1 MKKTIMKKSLLAL
14 CALAVM
20 PTLSFAQSITVG
32 SASGPAGGTAAPLPL
47 AIVFAQNAAPTAAN
61 TVRDIDVRL
70 TYNPALLTIT
80 AAPANGG
87 ICTINTP
94 GTIIL
99 GIADNG
105 APLASGTFCNLTAV
119 NIAAGAP
126 VGPLTLT
133 IAKGA
138 GSGCSNAALG
148 TANCVYNNGTI
159 TVGGVPPVLAPTV
172 GPLTTPVALT
182 GGVGSVPV
190 NVATAGTAGG
200 SLALACTI
208 PATGA
213 SAFAITG
220 GANRTITGPAALGAN
235 APAIG
240 LSCVPGAALVSATL
254 TCTQTATPGGV
265 LAPLTSTVNCPAGPA
280 GPTITPNLLGGTAAA
295 PTTLTI
301 ANTATPPQP
310 IGTVI
315 NITGLTVTGAGFVAP
330 ATGSWGACIYSPD
343 LAPPA
348 GSTSNPGA
356 FTAGPQLVFN
366 STNNG
371 VAQPQVIG
379 ATRQAGSVSAI
390 VTCPVSPAGTLPA
403 ATANVYRLVLA
414 AGAPGVVVPVTP
426 PGALTLPAY
435 TLPIATSFRVLEFNA
450 TGAPASVSC
459 VFTTGAF
466 ANGSGYTATPNPLNI
481 LVVGTPSPLTV
492 TYTGT
497 IPGTFAGTLVCTPVA
512 PATGG
517 PFTYTFT
524 TVVNPAVVVNSVQVP
539 ALGNISLMLLVAGF
553 LGLGMVLVGRRQA

>member
-32 SASGPAGGTAAPLPL
+32 SASGPAGGSAAPLPL

-80 AAPANGG
+80 AAPGAAPSN
-87 ICTINTP
+87 CVINTAGTVIISVP
-94 GTIIL
+94 DIGTPIAGGTI
-99 GIADNG
+99 
-105 APLASGTFCNLTAV
+105 CNLTAI
-119 NIAAGAP
+119 NIAAAAP
-126 VGPLTLT
+126 AGPLTLT
-133 IAKGA
+133 LAKGV
-138 GSGCSNAALG
+138 GSGCING
-148 TANCVYNNGTI
+148 VGTTANCVYNNGTI

-265 LAPLTSTVNCPAGPA
+265 LAPLTSTVNCPAVPGI
-280 GPTITPNLLGGTAAA
+280 TITPNLLGGTAAA

-301 ANTATPPQP
+301 ANTVVPLQP

-356 FTAGPQLVFN
+356 FMAGPQLVFN

-481 LVVGTPSPLTV
+481 TEVGTPRPLTV

-524 TVVNPAVVVNSVQVP
+524 TVVSPAVVVNSVQVP